1 MFHHFQSILRF
12 LQIRLSSETK
22 AILSQDPNT
31 RTPEQVQTV
40 RGILSRRQKG
50 VLYQRT
56 LC

>member
-1 MFHHFQSILRF
+1 MLRF

-40 RGILSRRQKG
+40 RDILSQER
-50 VLYQRT
+50 VIM
-56 LC
+56 